1 MLSLRSHFYCRCGG
15 VKYSKVSRLV
25 SNPVINPSKW
35 PHYPHHKTIKQ
46 NPYGLRSLRVLI
58 VANSSSI
65 QYLGSQDSSYFSNV
79 CFHHFLER
87 VISYQELG
95 WRETE
100 RIYQESDTGTNCQTH
115 AATRSCL
122 EIRWTRVNRK
132 PVIDWPSGNVL
143 KNGRVF
149 ILIFFSSPWWLEP
162 ELNWQLVVVFA
173 IFLMTAATQMS
184 ETGGCWLLLTDIN
197 W

>member
-1 MLSLRSHFYCRCGG
+1 MRELIQDAGLSLLLGTGAWFVVSRGALTASYKSHFTMLSLRSHFYCRCGG
-15 VKYSKVSRLV
+15 VKYYEVSRLV

-46 NPYGLRSLRVLI
+46 NPHGLRSLRVLI

-132 PVIDWPSGNVL
+132 PVID
-143 KNGRVF
+143 
-149 ILIFFSSPWWLEP
+149 
-162 ELNWQLVVVFA
+162 
-173 IFLMTAATQMS
+173 
-184 ETGGCWLLLTDIN
+184 
-197 W
+197 